1 MHYSDR
7 KKQPFRQVGTAAEKE
22 GLRMAANKK
31 IKRVRL
37 ERTEGFLM
45 LCLM

>member
-22 GLRMAANKK
+22 GLRMAGKPKNKK
-31 IKRVRL
+31 ESGWSGQKA
-37 ERTEGFLM
+37 F
-45 LCLM
+45 